1 LTVCNVVF
9 TGGEV
14 VVYKRF
20 EDIHVAFARSGAPYK
35 KDIAKAMG
43 MRAETFS
50 IHIRH
55 RDAKVSPAW
64 NKRFNDA
71 WEKVK
76 GK

>member
-1 LTVCNVVF
+1 VTEF
-9 TGGEV
+9 
-14 VVYKRF
+14 KRY

-71 WEKVK
+71 WEEVTNRAKITR
-76 GK
+76 

>member
-1 LTVCNVVF
+1 M
-9 TGGEV
+9 

-64 NKRFNDA
+64 NKRFTDA
-71 WEKVK
+71 WERVK
-76 GK
+76 GSDSTDVQHD